1 MVAAEH
7 VTNRRFRS
15 TTHEHLSIQSGR
27 EENLYMRYIFYIC
40 INLVL
45 CSISIIY
52 IQILYLHVRL
62 LYFPCY
68 DLWTVFNL
76 LCEAYH
82 SESTFRLYSYLIDFA
97 LLEEMLPWFEDV
109 DRLITVICMSQWIT
123 LHAVY
128 KELVILDVDLDSTV
142 AEVV

>member
-1 MVAAEH
+1 M
-7 VTNRRFRS
+7 TNRRFRS
-15 TTHEHLSIQSGR
+15 TTHKHLSIQSGR
-27 EENLYMRYIFYIC
+27 EENLYLRYIFYIC
-40 INLVL
+40 INFVG
-45 CSISIIY
+45 CRVCIIY

-62 LYFPCY
+62 LYIPCY
-68 DLWTVFNL
+68 DLWTVLNL

-82 SESTFRLYSYLIDFA
+82 SESTFRLYSYLIDFHDSFA

-123 LHAVY
+123 LHPVN